1 VRDIAITA
9 VILSLVPLIFW
20 RPHVGILL
28 WTWIGLMSPHRLTY
42 GWAFSFPF
50 AQIVA
55 ICTLIVLPFTKYR
68 HRFPWGPIPVT
79 LMLLMIWMTITSLYA
94 LNDPDTVFFNWSKAM
109 KIHAMLLVTMV
120 LIRGRKQIDQ
130 LIWVIVLS
138 IGFYGVKG
146 GVWTVLTGSRG
157 IVWGPPRSYIEGNNE
172 LALAL
177 VMLIPLMYYL
187 YQTATKR
194 WIRWVLMFSMVSCGF
209 SILGSHS
216 RGAFLAVIAGAMFLA
231 LKSRRKAVT
240 AIVVTIGLAGM
251 IAVMP
256 GAWVDR
262 MESIQNYEADSSS
275 QARLYSW
282 KTMWNLALDRP
293 IVGGGFDTAAPII
306 YQRYAPDPTGPVYS
320 SHSIYFQA
328 LSEHGFPGL
337 FLFILFGYLIW
348 RHAKRLG
355 AESAERP
362 GLEWV
367 GTLMRMVQVSLLGFA
382 VGGAFLGL
390 LHYDLPY
397 YLATLVVLAAATVQE
412 EQTARAIVPPPTR
425 AAAAQT

>member
-1 VRDIAITA
+1 VRDIAVAT
-9 VILSLVPLIFW
+9 VILGLVPFIFV
-20 RPHVGILL
+20 RPSVGILL
-28 WTWIGLMSPHRLTY
+28 WTWISMMSPHRLTY
-42 GWAFSFPF
+42 GWAFWFPF

-55 ICTLIVLPFTKYR
+55 ICTLIALPFSRQR
-68 HRFPWGPIPVT
+68 HRFPWGPIPVL
-79 LMLLMIWMTITSLYA
+79 LMILMIWMTVTTFYA
-94 LNDPDTVFFNWSKAM
+94 LNDPDTVFFHWSKAM
-109 KIHAMLLVTMV
+109 KIHAMLLVTMIA
-120 LIRGRKQIDQ
+120 IRGRRHIEQ

-138 IGFYGVKG
+138 IGYFGVKG

-187 YQTATKR
+187 YHTSTRR
-194 WIRWVLMFSMVSCGF
+194 WIRYLLVFSMVSCGF

-216 RGAFLAVIAGAMFLA
+216 RGAFLAILSAGLFLA
-231 LKSRRKAVT
+231 IKSRRKLLTGV
-240 AIVVTIGLAGM
+240 IVVVSLVGM

-256 GAWVDR
+256 GAWFDR
-262 MESIQNYEADSSS
+262 MESIQNYEQDGSS
-275 QARLYSW
+275 QARLYAW
-282 KTMWNLALDRP
+282 QTMWNLARDRP
-293 IVGGGFDTAAPII
+293 IVGGGFDTAAPVI

-337 FLFILFGYLIW
+337 FLFLAFGIAAW
-348 RHAKRLG
+348 RSARRLSVEC
-355 AESAERP
+355 AQSP

-367 GTLMRMVQVSLLGFA
+367 PTLMRMIQVSLLGFA
-382 VGGAFLGL
+382 VGGMFLGL

-397 YLATLVVLAAATVQE
+397 YLATIIVLVGATVREQQKAQAAVVLSTG
-412 EQTARAIVPPPTR
+412 
-425 AAAAQT
+425 AAAQRA

>member
-1 VRDIAITA
+1 MRDIAITA
-9 VILSLVPLIFW
+9 VILSLVPMIFW

-28 WTWIGLMSPHRLTY
+28 WTWIGMMSPHRLTY
-42 GWAFSFPF
+42 GFAFSFPF

-68 HRFPWGPIPVT
+68 HRFPWGPIPLT
-79 LMLLMIWMTITSLYA
+79 LMLLMIWMTITSFYA

-109 KIHAMLLVTMV
+109 KIHAMLLVAMV

-194 WIRWVLMFSMVSCGF
+194 WIRWLLMFSMVSCGF
-209 SILGSHS
+209 SVLGSHS
-216 RGAFLAVIAGAMFLA
+216 RGAFLAVLAGAMFLA
-231 LKSRRKAVT
+231 LKSRRKALT
-240 AIVVTIGLAGM
+240 AVVVTIGLAGM

-262 MESIQNYEADSSS
+262 MESIQNYEADGSS

-337 FLFILFGYLIW
+337 FLFVLFGFLIW
-348 RHAKRLG
+348 RNAKRLG
-355 AESAERP
+355 AECAERP

-367 GTLMRMVQVSLLGFA
+367 STLMRMVQVSLLAFA

-397 YLATLVVLAAATVQE
+397 YLATLVVLAGATVKE
-412 EQTARAIVPPPTR
+412 EQTARAIVPPPRT
-425 AAAAQT
+425 AAAQT